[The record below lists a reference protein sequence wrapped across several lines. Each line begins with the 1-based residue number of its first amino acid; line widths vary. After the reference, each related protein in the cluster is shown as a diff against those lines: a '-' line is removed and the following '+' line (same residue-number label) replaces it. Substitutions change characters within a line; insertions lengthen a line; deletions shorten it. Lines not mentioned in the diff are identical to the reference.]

1 MQLPERSPENEKT
14 ASDIMIEMARNG
26 YDISFSYNWFMN
38 RYILK
43 VEHGNYTVQRLIP
56 PQEANDAIND
66 AIMKIWLNDAI
77 IKINEKYECEIK
89 GE

>member
-1 MQLPERSPENEKT
+1 MLLPEKIIESEKT

-43 VEHGNYTVQRLIP
+43 VEHGNHTVQRLIS
-56 PQEANDAIND
+56 PQEAND

-77 IKINEKYECEIK
+77 IRINEKYEREMK
-89 GE
+89 GGKE

>member
-1 MQLPERSPENEKT
+1 MQLPERPPENEKT
-14 ASDIMIEMARNG
+14 VSDIMIAMARTG

-43 VEHGNYTVQRLIP
+43 VENGNYTVERLIS
-56 PQEANDAIND
+56 PQEAND

-77 IKINEKYECEIK
+77 IRINEKYESEMK
-89 GE
+89 GEKE